1 MRVLTKDKRL
11 NAITV
16 SNLVRDALRTRLYSC
31 HKCRSLEKLQSGRI
45 GKCTTCRDFRRERA
59 LVTLPTEAF
68 DCVKNASDK
77 TIGKIAA
84 LAGQYG
90 ECGAAARIGKSRTFV
105 HYCKQA
111 VKVLNDNLLWKSTI
125 KSQ

>member
-1 MRVLTKDKRL
+1 MRVLQKNERL
-11 NAITV
+11 TAITR

-31 HKCRSLEKLQSGRI
+31 HKCKNLEMLQSGRI
-45 GKCTTCRDFRRERA
+45 GKCSKCRDFRRERA

-68 DCVKNASDK
+68 DCVKNASDE

-84 LAGQYG
+84 LAEQYG
-90 ECGAAARIGKSRTFV
+90 ECGAAAHIGKSRTFV

-111 VKVLNDNLLWKSTI
+111 VKVLKYNLLWKSTI
-125 KSQ
+125 K